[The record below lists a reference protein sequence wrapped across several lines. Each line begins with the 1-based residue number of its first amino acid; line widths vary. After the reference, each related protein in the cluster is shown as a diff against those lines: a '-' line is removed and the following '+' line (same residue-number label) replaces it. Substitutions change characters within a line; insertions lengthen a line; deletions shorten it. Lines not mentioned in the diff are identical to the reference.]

1 MKTTRF
7 ALAAGL
13 TVALSATAFAAPLPS
28 VMHIGDGT
36 AIHVIDTARTGSI
49 EASRAAAIAGGD
61 VAELKFVGM
70 PTNPFLEDELDDEG
84 YEIADLVKLYTDM
97 NGGVWAFVDADEPEE
112 EKERI
117 YAVLLDR

>member
-1 MKTTRF
+1 MKTSHLV
-7 ALAAGL
+7 LATGL
-13 TVALSATAFAAPLPS
+13 TIALSAGAIAAPLPS

-36 AIHVIDTARTGSI
+36 AIHVIDTARTSGI
-49 EASRAAAIAGGD
+49 EAVRAAAIAGGD

-97 NGGVWAFVDADEPEE
+97 NGVVWAFVSADDEDEPEP
-112 EKERI
+112 RRQL
-117 YAVLLDR
+117 AR